1 MLTLGN
7 KLTYMSNEILRM
19 LVLASIF
26 ATSVCAPT
34 GARSLVSDITAPEL
48 NMSATNKAVVTTAFI
63 GWMGG
68 HNESLQSLLSDD
80 IEWNISGNSA
90 AAGKTKGKPELMR
103 RVLGPFGARFST
115 SKNPFRR
122 RELNGVFA
130 DGDVVVVHF
139 SGAGTTND
147 GTRYENDYVWLLTM
161 RNGKAVKGTAFFD
174 SIAFNELWRV
184 KPADLHQ
191 N

>member
-1 MLTLGN
+1 
-7 KLTYMSNEILRM
+7 
-19 LVLASIF
+19 
-26 ATSVCAPT
+26 
-34 GARSLVSDITAPEL
+34 
-48 NMSATNKAVVTTAFI
+48 MSATNKAVVTTAFI

-103 RVLGPFGARFST
+103 RVLGPFGARFS
-115 SKNPFRR
+115 
-122 RELNGVFA
+122 
-130 DGDVVVVHF
+130 
-139 SGAGTTND
+139 GAGTTND

-174 SIAFNELWRV
+174 SVAFNELWRV

>member
-1 MLTLGN
+1 MLTLGK
-7 KLTYMSNEILRM
+7 KLTYMSNGILRV

-34 GARSLVSDITAPEL
+34 GARSLVFDTTAPEL

-68 HNESLQSLLSDD
+68 QSEALQSLLSDD

-90 AAGKTKGKPELMR
+90 AAGKTKGKSELMR
-103 RVLGPFGARFST
+103 KVLGPFGARFST
-115 SKNPFRR
+115 SKNPFRP
-122 RELNGVFA
+122 RELKGVFA
-130 DGDVVVVHF
+130 DGDVVIVHF

-147 GTRYENDYVWLLTM
+147 GSRYENDYVWLLTM
-161 RNGKAVKGTAFFD
+161 RDGKAVKGTAFFD

-184 KPADLHQ
+184 KPAGLHQ
-191 N
+191 H